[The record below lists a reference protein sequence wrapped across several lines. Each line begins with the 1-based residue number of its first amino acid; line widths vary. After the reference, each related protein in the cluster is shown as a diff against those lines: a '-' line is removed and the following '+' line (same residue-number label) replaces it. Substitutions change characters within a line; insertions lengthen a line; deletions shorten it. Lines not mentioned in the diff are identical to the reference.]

1 VADDE
6 EYVFIYLSASPF
18 KNPERCATPFYMA
31 TVAATTEMR
40 AVMALQM
47 EAVHLLKQGVA
58 DDLTAIEGGK
68 ASLAFIKEAAEA
80 GAELYVC
87 SGSLAAQGIGED
99 ELIPECAGVVGGM
112 WMLEESK
119 EADLVISY

>member
-1 VADDE
+1 MADE

-31 TVAATTEMR
+31 NVAATMEMR

-47 EAVHLLKQGVA
+47 EAVHLLKEGVA
-58 DDLTAIEGGK
+58 DDLTAVEDGK
-68 ASLAFIKEAAEA
+68 TSLAFIREATEA

-87 SGSLAAQGIGED
+87 SGSLAAQGIGES

-112 WMLEESK
+112 WMLEESM

>member
-1 VADDE
+1 MADEDF
-6 EYVFIYLSASPF
+6 VFIYLSASPF

-31 TVAATTEMR
+31 TVAATMEMR

-47 EAVHLLKQGVA
+47 EAVHLLKAGVA

-68 ASLAFIKEAAEA
+68 TSLAFIQEAAEA
-80 GAELYVC
+80 GAELYCC
-87 SGSLAAQGIGED
+87 SGSLAAQSIGED
-99 ELIPECAGVVGGM
+99 ELISACAGVVGGM
-112 WMLEESK
+112 WMLEESM

>member
-1 VADDE
+1 MADA

-31 TVAATTEMR
+31 TVAATMEMR

-68 ASLAFIKEAAEA
+68 TSLAFIREAAEA

-87 SGSLAAQGIGED
+87 SGSLAAQEIGED
-99 ELIPECAGVVGGM
+99 ELIPECTGVVGGM
-112 WMLEESK
+112 WMLEESM

>member
-1 VADDE
+1 MADE
-6 EYVFIYLSASPF
+6 EHVFIYLSASPF

-31 TVAATTEMR
+31 TVAAATEMR

-47 EAVHLLKQGVA
+47 EAVQLLKTGVA

-68 ASLAFIKEAAEA
+68 TSLAFIREAAEA
-80 GAELYVC
+80 GAELYCC

-99 ELIPECAGVVGGM
+99 ELIEECAGVVGGM
-112 WMLEESK
+112 WMLQESL